1 MFDIWV
7 LVPGIFINFSKQ
19 VIFIKSVNCLLKCWR
34 TETVVNRRYNDLNTY
49 LRSLFGCRVQKI
61 TVDAGFSCPNRD
73 GTVAV
78 GGCIYCNAR
87 GSGTGAFA
95 RGMSVA
101 DQLRQGKEALGRRYK
116 AKKFIAY
123 FQSFSNTYAPVPT
136 LKRLYDEALGV
147 EDVVGLAIGT
157 RPDCV
162 SEAVLDLLQAY
173 ARQCL
178 IWVEYGL
185 QSAKDETLALI
196 NRGHDAQCFA
206 DAVKATSSRGIKICA
221 HVILGLPGET
231 RDDMLRTARAIAD
244 LGVDGLKLHLLYV
257 VKGTRLEAL
266 YRQGKFRC
274 LEQREYVDLVCD
286 FLERIPRDIIIQR
299 LTGDPHPEELAAP
312 QWSLQKSETLALIN
326 ATLEKRDSWQGKRV

>member
-1 MFDIWV
+1 M
-7 LVPGIFINFSKQ
+7 
-19 VIFIKSVNCLLKCWR
+19 
-34 TETVVNRRYNDLNTY
+34 NRRYNDLNTY

-73 GTVAV
+73 GTLAV

-116 AKKFIAY
+116 ARKFIAY
-123 FQSFSNTYAPVPT
+123 FQSFSNTYAPVPR
-136 LKRLYDEALGV
+136 LKRLYDEALSV

-162 SEAVLDLLQAY
+162 NEAVLDLLQAY
-173 ARQCL
+173 ARRCL

-206 DAVKATSSRGIKICA
+206 DAVNATSSRGIKICA

-299 LTGDPHPEELAAP
+299 LTGDPHPEELAGP

-326 ATLEKRDSWQGKRV
+326 ATLEKRDSWQGQRVGEKPGSREAGKSER